1 MELENLPVIINDL
14 NSFTFDFYDK
24 NVFYAIGATN
34 DAFEAPNDSGERH
47 EELEGLDGSPGTG

>member
-1 MELENLPVIINDL
+1 MIIKDL

-34 DAFEAPNDSGERH
+34 DAFEAPNDSAERN
-47 EELEGLDGSPGTG
+47 EEFEGLDDNPGLGGMR

>member
-1 MELENLPVIINDL
+1 MIKDL

-34 DAFEAPNDSGERH
+34 DDFEVINDSGERH
-47 EELEGLDGSPGTG
+47 EELEGLDGSPGHG